1 MIEGLGILTIWPHM
15 FFSID
20 DQHSTSLHSYQQT
33 QTEMVFSYHKIP
45 HFWTILYIYVVLY
58 IYIHTHI
65 YISQLFTIRKTKV
78 SLFLK
83 GNENC

>member
-58 IYIHTHI
+58 IYI
-65 YISQLFTIRKTKV
+65 SQLFTIGKTKV

>member
-33 QTEMVFSYHKIP
+33 QTEMVFSSIKYHTSGL
-45 HFWTILYIYVVLY
+45 FYIYMLFY
-58 IYIHTHI
+58 IYTLAS
-65 YISQLFTIRKTKV
+65 YLLSERQRFLF
-78 SLFLK
+78 F
-83 GNENC
+83 